1 MVAVCGPAEFAG
13 TEKLTVPLPVP
24 EDPEVIESSA
34 SALDVA
40 VHAQC
45 ASFVVTSNEPML
57 ALFGKL
63 PEFVLNVKKQL
74 GAACVRVNTAPL
86 TIMVPVRG
94 PPWFAATE

>member
-1 MVAVCGPAEFAG
+1 
-13 TEKLTVPLPVP
+13 
-24 EDPEVIESSA
+24 
-34 SALDVA
+34 
-40 VHAQC
+40 
-45 ASFVVTSNEPML
+45 ML